1 VTGWTAIVPIKA
13 VGKRKTRL
21 AAHLTAI
28 GREELVENL
37 FYHVVRTLQ
46 SCAAITR
53 IIVLSDGP
61 LLMSGP
67 DWIADKGGGLNAE
80 LERARHAAG
89 RVPQLIIHAD
99 LPLLTVADV
108 DHLLTVAQSRIAIAP
123 DMIGTGTNAL
133 ALGTVDPFVLCFG
146 PGSFQR
152 HLNQTPDAAIMRD
165 RPGLSLDI
173 DGADDLEQ
181 AIRLGFSDQ

>member
-1 VTGWTAIVPIKA
+1 MTGWTAIVPIKA
-13 VGKRKTRL
+13 VGRRKTRL
-21 AAHLTAI
+21 AAHLSAI

-46 SCAAITR
+46 ACGAITR

-61 LLMSGP
+61 LLMAGP
-67 DWIADKGGGLNAE
+67 DWIADRGGGLNAE

-99 LPLLTVADV
+99 LPLLTTDDL
-108 DHLLTVAQSRIAIAP
+108 DHVLTVAQGRIAIAP
-123 DMIGTGTNAL
+123 DMVGTGTNAL

-146 PGSFQR
+146 QGSFQR
-152 HLNQTPDAAIMRD
+152 HLDQAPDAAIVHD